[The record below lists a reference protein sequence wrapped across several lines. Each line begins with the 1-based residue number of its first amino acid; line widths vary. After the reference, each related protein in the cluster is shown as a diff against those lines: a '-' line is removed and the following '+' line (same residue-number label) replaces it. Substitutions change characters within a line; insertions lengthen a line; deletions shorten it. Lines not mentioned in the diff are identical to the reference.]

1 MTNANLSVFRGI
13 GKLESSLFSGGI
25 GKLESSLLGVGT
37 FKSSLLGVGTF
48 KSSLLGVGT
57 FKSSLLGVGTFKS
70 SLLGVGKLDTAS
82 LWGGIGKLD
91 TASLWGGIGK
101 LGTSMAGVTR
111 LSHLIPRP
119 TVMIEHPPPM
129 PSWAWRE
136 PTPAISNKESQPT
149 RRPIGFAP
157 WPAEDR

>member
-57 FKSSLLGVGTFKS
+57 FKSSLLGVGT
-70 SLLGVGKLDTAS
+70 
-82 LWGGIGKLD
+82 LD

-149 RRPIGFAP
+149 RRPIGFGP